1 VLHNVKISKTCVIVM
16 EIIKFNTDFDFKRLA
31 LANPEPLQSSTYFTK
46 ISLENNKPFCI
57 QLPKCQ
63 TKQGLVDIKGTK
75 YCDLMYERSTN
86 EELMSWLEQL
96 EYACQDKLCE
106 KKELWFQTE
115 LTRDDIESMMSPL
128 MRLYQ
133 SGKYILIRAALTA
146 QKINGLEKSIAY
158 NEQEVT
164 IDLDKLDT
172 TDSIIPLL
180 IIHGIKFSPRSFE
193 IDIRIAQMMIFN
205 KPTESPCLIK
215 YVGKNKLSNTLDIKP
230 TDDVREKPINK
241 ELSILK
247 TKTEPNLKPKIDKE
261 TPAIK
266 NEVPLVKPTVKHT
279 VKPLEVITIDT
290 PSLEE
295 VSLEYEDIEDSISL
309 KKPNEVY
316 YEIYR
321 VAREKAKQLRK
332 VAMEAYLEAKEIKTK
347 YMLSDFDDSDEDS
360 EEEESDQEEEE
371 KEDEIEEIEE
381 IEEKKKKE
389 K

>member
-1 VLHNVKISKTCVIVM
+1 MLKNVKISKTCVMAM
-16 EIIKFNTDFDFKRLA
+16 EIITFNTDFDFKRLT

-75 YCDLMYERSTN
+75 YCDLMYERSVN
-86 EELMSWLEQL
+86 EDLLTWLEQL

-133 SGKYILIRAALTA
+133 SGKYILIRTSLTA

-164 IDLDKLDT
+164 IDLDKLDA
-172 TDSIIPLL
+172 TDYLVPLL
-180 IIHGIKFSPRSFE
+180 IIHGIKFSARSFE
-193 IDIRIAQMMIFN
+193 LDIRLAQMMVFN

-215 YVGKNKLSNTLDIKP
+215 YVGMTTSLYSKPTNEIREKLLVPIINTEPIEKEKEKEKEKDKKIIKEGEKNKDKNILKNNNSHTDTKP
-230 TDDVREKPINK
+230 TI
-241 ELSILK
+241 
-247 TKTEPNLKPKIDKE
+247 
-261 TPAIK
+261 
-266 NEVPLVKPTVKHT
+266 
-279 VKPLEVITIDT
+279 KPLETITICT
-290 PSLEE
+290 PALEE
-295 VSLEYEDIEDSISL
+295 VSLEYDDIAETISL

-316 YEIYR
+316 YEIYK

-360 EEEESDQEEEE
+360 DEEESDQEQDISDQ
-371 KEDEIEEIEE
+371 EDS
-381 IEEKKKKE
+381 
-389 K
+389 